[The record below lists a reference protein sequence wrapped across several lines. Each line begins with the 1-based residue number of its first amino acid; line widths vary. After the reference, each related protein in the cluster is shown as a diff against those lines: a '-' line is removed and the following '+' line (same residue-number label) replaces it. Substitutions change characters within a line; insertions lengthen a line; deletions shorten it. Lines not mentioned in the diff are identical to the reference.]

1 MLIEYKDSFKK
12 DLEKISDKLILN
24 KVASIIDI
32 IKESNR
38 LYNIS
43 NIKKIKGFKDYYRI
57 RIKNYRLGMKINPNL
72 ITLIRI
78 LPRKDVYK
86 YFPK

>member
-1 MLIEYKDSFKK
+1 MLIEYKESFKK
-12 DLEKISDKLILN
+12 DLENISDKIILN
-24 KVASIIDI
+24 KVASIINV

-38 LYNIS
+38 LYNIP

-57 RIKNYRLGMKINPNL
+57 RIKNYRLGVKIGQNL
-72 ITLIRI
+72 ITFIRI

>member
-57 RIKNYRLGMKINPNL
+57 RIKNYRLGIKIKTNL
-72 ITLIRI
+72 IIIIRI
-78 LPRKDVYK
+78 LSRKDVYK

>member
-1 MLIEYKDSFKK
+1 MLIEYKESFKK
-12 DLEKISDKLILN
+12 DLENILNKLILN

-32 IKESNR
+32 IKKSTR
-38 LYNIS
+38 LHTIP

-57 RIKNYRLGMKINPNL
+57 RIKDYRLGIKIGKNL
-72 ITLIRI
+72 ITFIRI
-78 LPRKDVYK
+78 LPRKDIYK